1 MHIRRSVIVG
11 RDEELAQL
19 AHLLAEARAGRGG
32 AAFLTGEPGIGKSRL
47 AVEAADLAA
56 TTDMRMLRGRAS
68 DIGPAVPFRPLS
80 EALMSLLRGASPPP
94 VEDLGPY
101 RPVLG
106 RLVPDWSA
114 PGDSTDG
121 GSLVVLAEA
130 ILRLLAILGRGR
142 GCLLVL
148 EDLHDADHETL
159 AVVEYV
165 VDNLEGLP
173 AVLLATLRNGP
184 SGALQLAQSA
194 GQRRAGSILEL
205 ERLTLP
211 QVRDLIAS
219 CLESTAD
226 DVPAPVAEQLWADSG
241 GSPFMAEELLHGLVS
256 NGQLVP
262 SADGWRVTGRIRT
275 EVPASLVRTI
285 TDRADRLGPQGRQ
298 LLSVAAVLGH
308 RFPLSVVHKVTG
320 MSYDALLGQ
329 LHAAVAARLVT
340 ADEPA
345 PDWYAFQHPLTGEA
359 LLTRLTPA
367 EQAELSAQAADVVE
381 TIHPGLPGEWCQL
394 VAALRLRA
402 GDRASAARLF
412 ADAGRRALADG
423 APGSAV
429 TLLERAEQL
438 LGNHEDN
445 PLRADVVEALLYA
458 MAEGGEFER
467 AFRLADTLDALG
479 NAGLAAPR
487 RAALHLRLAWVANSA
502 GRWADGLT
510 QVAVA
515 RKLLGEDAAD
525 EDTAPLDA
533 VDADLALQAPGAR
546 RKQEAELLARRAVDA
561 AERASLPTVACQA
574 WLVIG
579 AVARERNV
587 AESTACYEKVRE
599 IAEEHRLP
607 MWRVHGL
614 FRAAGNAWLAESDTE
629 GLHHAGREARRV
641 GALTLGQNVDATT
654 ALHLVLCGDFV
665 AAVPVIDECLAAAT
679 RMHLELVGRHLLMSR
694 ATLAAHQGRRREM
707 EAALLD
713 FQRLDGERSQ
723 EQPMALGMARAFC
736 ALLEENRDRARD
748 DIADA
753 LASDDVNPTT
763 FSLFGRHGLGLLLGV
778 LEGDADWSRYD
789 EFRATA
795 QGAMRWNRQFVELAQ
810 AVLLGRSGRTAEAE
824 AAVVAAQRSAA
835 PYAMA
840 RHLGLRLVA
849 EAAVADGW
857 GDPASW
863 LRSAEEYF
871 HNGQV
876 PAVASACRSL
886 LRQLGVSVQQR
897 RTGTERVPRPLRSL
911 GVTIREF
918 DVLQLLI
925 ERLDT
930 KTIAERLHISP
941 RTVEKHVAS
950 LLIRTD
956 TPDRAALAR
965 HAGMLLADGNRRV
978 RESG

>member
-1 MHIRRSVIVG
+1 MHTRAPVVVG
-11 RDEELAQL
+11 RDAELTHLEHVLAQ
-19 AHLLAEARAGRGG
+19 ARAGRGG

-47 AVEAADLAA
+47 AVEAAGLAVA
-56 TTDMRMLRGRAS
+56 ADMRVLRGRAS
-68 DIGPAVPFRPLS
+68 GIGPAVPFRPLS
-80 EALMSLLRGASPPP
+80 EALMSLLRGANPPP
-94 VEDLGPY
+94 VDALGPY

-106 RLVPDWSA
+106 RLVPDWSE
-114 PGDSTDG
+114 PGDGADG

-130 ILRLLAILGRGR
+130 MLRLIAVLGRDQ
-142 GCLLVL
+142 GCLVVL
-148 EDLHDADHETL
+148 EDLHDADVETL

-184 SGALQLAQSA
+184 CDALQLAQSA
-194 GQRRAGSILEL
+194 VQRRAGAILEL
-205 ERLTLP
+205 ERLGP
-211 QVRDLIAS
+211 AEVRGLIAS
-219 CLESTAD
+219 CLETTAE
-226 DVPAPVAEQLWADSG
+226 DVPTAVAEQVWADSG
-241 GSPFMAEELLHGLVS
+241 GSPFMAEELLHGLVV

-262 SADGWRVTGRIRT
+262 GADGWRVTGRIRT

-285 TDRADRLGPQGRQ
+285 TDRTDRLGPQGRRM
-298 LLSVAAVLGH
+298 LSVAAVLGH

-320 MSYDALLGQ
+320 MSYDALLSH
-329 LHAAVAARLVT
+329 LHAGVAARLVT
-340 ADEPA
+340 TDEPA

-359 LLTRLTPA
+359 LLTRLTPS
-367 EQAELSAQAADVVE
+367 EQAELSAQAADAIE

-402 GDRASAARLF
+402 GDGAGAARLF

-438 LGNHEDN
+438 LGDHEDTR
-445 PLRADVVEALLYA
+445 LRADVVEALLYA
-458 MAEGGEFER
+458 LAEGSEFER
-467 AFRLADTLDALG
+467 AFQLADTLDDLG
-479 NAGLAAPR
+479 NAGLAATR
-487 RAALHLRLAWVANSA
+487 RAALHVRLAWVAHIA
-502 GRWADGLT
+502 GRWADGLA

-515 RKLLGEDAAD
+515 RKLLGSDAAD

-533 VDADLALQAPGAR
+533 VDADLALEAPGAQ
-546 RKQEAELLARRAVDA
+546 RKQEAEFLARRAVAA
-561 AERASLPTVACQA
+561 AERASLPTIACQA

-587 AESTACYEKVRE
+587 AESTACYDRVRE
-599 IAEEHRLP
+599 IAEQHQLP

-614 FRAAGNAWLAESDTE
+614 VRAAGNAWLAESDMD
-629 GLHHAGREARRV
+629 GLLRAGREARRV
-641 GALTLGQNVDATT
+641 GAITMGQIVDATI

-665 AAVPVIDECLAAAT
+665 AAVPVIDECLVAAR
-679 RMHLELVGRHLLMSR
+679 RMQLELVARHLLMSR

-736 ALLEENRDRARD
+736 ALLEENRELARD
-748 DIADA
+748 DLADA

-763 FSLFGRHGLGLLLGV
+763 FSLYGRHGLDLLLGV
-778 LEGDADWSRYD
+778 LEGDADWARYD
-789 EFRATA
+789 EVRATA
-795 QGAMRWNRQFVELAQ
+795 QGAMRWNRQFVVLAQ
-810 AVLLGRSGRTAEAE
+810 AVLLGRSGRAAEAE
-824 AAVVAAQRSAA
+824 EAVAAAQRIAA
-835 PYAMA
+835 PYAMT
-840 RHLGLRLVA
+840 RHLGLRLAA

-863 LRSAEEYF
+863 LRAAEEYF

-876 PAVASACRSL
+876 PAVASACRGL
-886 LRQLGVSVQQR
+886 LRQLGVPIQQR
-897 RTGTERVPRPLRSL
+897 RTGTERVPKPLRSL
-911 GVTIREF
+911 GVTVREF
-918 DVLQLLI
+918 DVLELLI

-950 LLIRTD
+950 LLTKTE
-956 TPDRAALAR
+956 TPDRPALAKR
-965 HAGMLLADGNRRV
+965 ALTLLPD
-978 RESG
+978 